1 MLDSATSTS
10 PAVQH
15 QLDRLWS
22 LSPGADILGLERI
35 TALLDRIGNPHENL
49 PPVLHVAGTNGKGST
64 CAFLRSAI
72 EAAGLTVH
80 VYTSPHLVRFN
91 ERIRIAGTLIE
102 DDALA
107 ALLEEVLDAAERLGA
122 GDIGASFFE
131 VTTAAAFLA
140 FARAPA
146 DACIIEVG
154 LGGRLDATNVIA
166 RPLVTG
172 IAQLGVDHQ
181 SFLGDTAEEIAGE
194 KAGIA
199 KPGVPLVTMRYPNS
213 IAQRVETVARA
224 ARAPVSAAGDQ
235 WFFAADDGKLG
246 YRDAAGRIET
256 PLPSLA
262 GPHQPEN
269 LALAIAM
276 LRHQTPLVIPP
287 EAYRTA
293 AEATRWPARM
303 QRLGTGPLADL
314 LPPGSEL
321 WLDGGHNPAAAATVA
336 ATLRQ
341 IAFPGTGRSEVHLIL
356 GMLSNKD
363 PAGLLAPFAELAT
376 TLHAVP
382 VPNHE
387 HHTPEALVAIARSLG
402 MIANTATDVP
412 TALADITAAADPA
425 EPPIVL
431 ILGSLYLAGE
441 VLAANDEAP
450 T

>member
-1 MLDSATSTS
+1 MPDFATSAS

-35 TALLDRIGNPHENL
+35 TALLARLGNPQDSL

-72 EAAGLTVH
+72 EAAGLTAH

-91 ERIRIAGTLIE
+91 ERIRIAGSLIE

-107 ALLEEVLDAAERLGA
+107 ALLEEVLDIA
-122 GDIGASFFE
+122 GDLSASFFE

-140 FARAPA
+140 FSRTPA
-146 DACIIEVG
+146 DACIVEVG

-172 IAQLGVDHQ
+172 IAQLGIDHQ

-199 KPGVPLVTMRYPNS
+199 KQGIPLVTMRYP
-213 IAQRVETVARA
+213 APMADRVETVARA
-224 ARAPVSAAGDQ
+224 ARARVSAAGDA
-235 WFFAADDGKLG
+235 WFFSADDGKLV
-246 YRDAAGRIET
+246 YRDAAGRMET

-276 LRHQTPLVIPP
+276 LRHQNQLEIST
-287 EAYRTA
+287 EALRAA
-293 AEATRWPARM
+293 AETTRWPARM
-303 QRLGTGPLADL
+303 QRLGNGPLADL

-341 IAFPGTGRSEVHLIL
+341 IAFPGIGRSEVHLIL

-363 PAGLLAPFAELAT
+363 PAGLLAPFADLAT

-387 HHTPEALVAIARSLG
+387 HHSPEALVAVARGLRIA
-402 MIANTATDVP
+402 ANTATDVP
-412 TALADITAAADPA
+412 SALADITAAADPA
-425 EPPIVL
+425 EPPIIL

-450 T
+450 N